1 MRALPRGGGTEAAR
15 RCPVCHREIPTFLYL
30 RRGKA
35 VGCDGCVEPVDLWEA
50 PRPWQAEE
58 QAEKEEIP
66 MEELYE
72 LLESKLREIIE
83 KKKEIEIRDIK
94 DAAVILRELK
104 DMEAPEEPEGA
115 RAAWWSWGPCGRS
128 RRRGGRA
135 GRREPAGRG
144 RNGRG
149 VRPLPAGQIPG

>member
-115 RAAWWSWGPCGRS
+115 Q
-128 RRRGGRA
+128 GGVVELGA
-135 GRREPAGRG
+135 
-144 RNGRG
+144 
-149 VRPLPAGQIPG
+149 VRPEQGGGEDAPDGGSRQDAGGTGGA